1 MSYSRWISS
10 PFYTYWCS
18 SKAKRKEE
26 ELFNCHVDLEI
37 VVSLTYEDCRKVED
51 SLTSIKG
58 KVNRIND
65 DDEARELQG
74 YIKEFIKDV
83 DESYL
88 SKQRGG
94 Q

>member
-1 MSYSRWISS
+1 MSYSRWVNS
-10 PFYTYWCS
+10 PFYTYWRIS
-18 SKAKRKEE
+18 NAEQKENE
-26 ELFNCHVDLEI
+26 IFNCHVDLEI
-37 VVSLTYEDCRKVED
+37 VVSLTYETCKNIED

-58 KVNRIND
+58 KVNRVND

-88 SKQRGG
+88 SKQRNG

>member
-1 MSYSRWISS
+1 
-10 PFYTYWCS
+10 
-18 SKAKRKEE
+18 
-26 ELFNCHVDLEI
+26 LEI
-37 VVSLTYEDCRKVED
+37 VVSLTYEDCKKVED

-88 SKQRGG
+88 SKQRSG